1 MERNGEEASITQK
14 ILSRIKN
21 RRKINEKLIPNG
33 KLKIEKPLPF
43 LLIYRTT
50 PEENP
55 LQVRF
60 LLGEVSYLIVPSATY
75 QEQNT
80 ALLIE
85 AMAKEF
91 SGIFGAYLILEVW
104 VGKSGS
110 STFKIKT
117 AKNKAPATINTLQ
130 SSLAELKSVF
140 PNVEVAVEYTHDRHP
155 EGMAPI
161 LSQQQYKDAGCL
173 LMGLE
178 IPPIFKS
185 EETNES
191 YPVRFRLLKNYLSKI
206 LRKTV
211 FEFMRVQTSSPINSF
226 HLLGSSTL
234 ERAVWTVDKKLA
246 AIEATFSFLL
256 LISPT
261 NTNAERQAFIQNKFK
276 KNPKFQYRL
285 LPVDPDNLKEQLY
298 KININK
304 IEDPTLAYL
313 FRDKREELEKQIT
326 MLRERGTKDFMY
338 SSLRLYKTVDKAL
351 LKIAKDILEKIA
363 PSYQSVTEWADCNLI
378 AEKARQEIN
387 SYRKSYPKLDA
398 TVSIKS
404 DVVGLMVSK
413 GQLIIGESFKT
424 PINRVEALIHHEVGT
439 HILTFYNGRTQPLKQ
454 LSNGFADYDELQEG
468 LAVLSE
474 YLVGGL
480 TKERL
485 RLLAGR
491 VIAAQS
497 LIEGAEFVE
506 TFRQLNIEYEF
517 DVETSFDIAARTHQ
531 GGGYTKDI
539 IYLRGLVR
547 LMDFLRSGGE
557 LNPLFVGKIAE
568 KHIPLMEEL
577 RLRNVLKKVPLLP
590 RYLENKNAKIR
601 LSNVKNG
608 ISIIDLIN

>member
-1 MERNGEEASITQK
+1 MIRNGDEEGTTQK

-21 RRKINEKLIPNG
+21 GKKINEKLNPQG

-43 LLIYRTT
+43 LFIYRSTS
-50 PEENP
+50 EENP

-60 LLGEVSYLIVPSATY
+60 LLGEVSYLIIPSTAY
-75 QEQNT
+75 REQT

-85 AMAKEF
+85 TVAKEM
-91 SGIFGAYLILEVW
+91 SRIYGAFLILELW
-104 VGKSGS
+104 VGKPGS

-117 AKNKAPATINTLQ
+117 AKDKAPATINTLQ
-130 SSLAELKSVF
+130 SSLRELKFVF
-140 PNVEVAVEYTHDRHP
+140 QNIDVTVEHTHDRHP
-155 EGMAPI
+155 EGMEPV

-173 LMGLE
+173 LVGLE
-178 IPPIFKS
+178 IPPIFKNDK
-185 EETNES
+185 TDGS
-191 YPVRFRLLKNYLSKI
+191 YPVRFRLLKSYLSKI
-206 LRKTV
+206 LRKTI
-211 FEFMRVQTSSPINSF
+211 FEFMRVQTSSPIKSY

-261 NTNAERQAFIQNKFK
+261 NTNAERNAFLQSKLK
-276 KNPKFQYRL
+276 KNPRFQYRL
-285 LPVDPDNLKEQLY
+285 LPVDPDYLKEQLY
-298 KININK
+298 KINISK

-326 MLRERGTKDFMY
+326 MLRERGSQDFMY
-338 SSLRLYKTVDKAL
+338 SSLRLYKTIDKSL
-351 LKIAKDILEKIA
+351 LKIAKDILEKIV
-363 PSYQSVTEWADCNLI
+363 PSYQAVTEWADCDVI

-387 SYRKSYPKLDA
+387 WYRQRYPKLDA

-413 GQLIIGESFKT
+413 GQLIIGETFKT
-424 PINRVEALIHHEVGT
+424 PIDRVEALIHHEVGT
-439 HILTFYNGRTQPLKQ
+439 HILTFYNGKAQPLKQ

-497 LIEGAEFVE
+497 LIEGGDFIE
-506 TFRQLNIEYEF
+506 TFRQLNLEYEF
-517 DVETSFDIAARTHQ
+517 DVETSFDVAARTHQ
-531 GGGYTKDI
+531 GGGCTKDI
-539 IYLRGLVR
+539 IYLRGLAR
-547 LMDFLRSGGE
+547 LMDYLKSGGE
-557 LNPLFVGKIAE
+557 LNPLFIGKIAE
-568 KHIPLMEEL
+568 KHIPLMDEL
-577 RLRNVLKKVPLLP
+577 RLRGVLKEVPLYP
-590 RYLENKNAKIR
+590 RYLENKSAEIR
-601 LSNVKNG
+601 LSKVKKG